1 MNRWSLL
8 MVKSISQAIMEPC
21 VKCLLANIFSRGSI
35 QKILTFS
42 NLTFLS
48 SLMWI
53 GDMSSNGFLEL
64 LLKFFYF
71 KIPSI
76 YSTPSHILEFRLKF
90 FFLSPF
96 NSHNF
101 RKATKS
107 VSNLLKNFIKCGTSE
122 KKILFSEVR

>member
-1 MNRWSLL
+1 MMNRWSLL

-42 NLTFLS
+42 NLTFLL

-53 GDMSSNGFLEL
+53 GDMSSNSFLKL

-76 YSTPSHILEFRLKF
+76 YSTPSHILEFILKF
-90 FFLSPF
+90 FSSLHLIPTISKKLPNLSQIF
-96 NSHNF
+96 KEF
-101 RKATKS
+101 Y
-107 VSNLLKNFIKCGTSE
+107 
-122 KKILFSEVR
+122 